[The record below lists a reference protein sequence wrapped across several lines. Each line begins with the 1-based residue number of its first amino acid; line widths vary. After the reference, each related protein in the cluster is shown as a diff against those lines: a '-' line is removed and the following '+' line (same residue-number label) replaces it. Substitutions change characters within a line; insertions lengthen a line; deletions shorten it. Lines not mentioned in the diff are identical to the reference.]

1 MMNEIGHRISI
12 GIGRITRA
20 KLIAS
25 LAAFLLILGS
35 TALFIDE
42 SPEAQTRRLIAA
54 QDKEKA
60 EEISK
65 AERAELEAFTLRTS
79 AERKRA
85 EADEESA
92 RAEKSESWAAS
103 CRAANATG
111 TTAPA
116 VDCDTVQAPEYSE
129 TSESAEDIIDRIA
142 PELSPAKT
150 PAGTGAIRPFLLM
163 YGHGMRE
170 NGKWPDNGAVLDDG
184 TNERALVMAIA
195 DTVKNHAKPD
205 AVIGR
210 ERHTL
215 KDNLAFAQKEA
226 VRLGC
231 VNGKRC
237 FLLAVHANMSEDPAK
252 RGAVAYFNPYDGE
265 SERFA
270 KEISACYG
278 GKAVSDE
285 RNRWGRLAAVRD
297 VDGVSAVLLETG
309 YMSNGADLDFLKGQ
323 AASKLAKCSASV
335 TRR

>member
-1 MMNEIGHRISI
+1 MKIKIGVGNS
-12 GIGRITRA
+12 TKA

-35 TALFIDE
+35 TAMLIDE
-42 SPEAQTRRLIAA
+42 SPEAQTRRLIVA
-54 QDKEKA
+54 QDKAKM

-65 AERAELEAFTLRTS
+65 AERADSEASVLRAS
-79 AERKRA
+79 AERKRS

-92 RAEKSESWAAS
+92 RADKAEAWAAS

-116 VDCDTVQAPEYSE
+116 VDCDTVQSKEYSE
-129 TSESAEDIIDRIA
+129 GTSESAEDIIDRIA

-163 YGHGMRE
+163 YGHGLHE
-170 NGKWPDNGAVLDDG
+170 NGKWQDNGAVLDDG
-184 TNERALVMAIA
+184 TNERSLVMGIA
-195 DTVKNHAKPD
+195 ETVKNHAKPD

-215 KDNLAFAQKEA
+215 KDNLTFAQKEA

-237 FLLAVHANMSEDPAK
+237 FLLAIHANMSEDPAK

-297 VDGVSAVLLETG
+297 VEGVSAVLLETG
-309 YMSNGADLDFLKGQ
+309 YMSNGADLEFLKGQ
-323 AASKLAKCSASV
+323 AASKLAKCVASV
-335 TRR
+335 TSR